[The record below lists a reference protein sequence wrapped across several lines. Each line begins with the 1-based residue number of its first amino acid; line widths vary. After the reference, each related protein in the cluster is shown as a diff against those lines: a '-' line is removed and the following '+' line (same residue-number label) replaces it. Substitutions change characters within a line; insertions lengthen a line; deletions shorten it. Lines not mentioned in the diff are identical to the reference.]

1 MKIYYYNILL
11 FYLPLNVLF
20 ISYHYE
26 NVNYTHH
33 LIMIM
38 TKKRNLCCNNLII
51 AHNNDYENMKKECKD
66 QCHEEIQKIVLKD
79 KIKKELTEKLAA
91 LYRDI
96 FTEDIPTC
104 ICEKSLSGKVEK
116 TCLKCGGI
124 LGGGLE
130 PTVGLLVTV
139 AVNQLTKTATVAS
152 IEFATQEGI
161 KAGIKA
167 VVHNLINVLHFF
179 DVTRDIWLTLINSKN
194 YNTVSGLTTSAKTTK
209 EVGTTCLR
217 NTPRLKPAYDAIFNK
232 SKVWFG
238 PAKQAGI
245 VATSNKEASIQS
257 VEFGKI
263 TTAST
268 SYYTAI
274 VASGVVIIFIVV
286 VMVFIYLFNITLW

>member
-20 ISYHYE
+20 ISYKCPNEPLHHYISYNKRQTNKNHIDHYE

-79 KIKKELTEKLAA
+79 KIKKELTEKLAE

-96 FTEDIPTC
+96 FIEDIPTC
-104 ICEKSLSGKVEK
+104 ICEKSLSDKVEK

-124 LGGGLE
+124 LGGGVE
-130 PTVGLLVTV
+130 PTVGLLGTV
-139 AVNQLTKTATVAS
+139 AVNQLTKATTVAS

-167 VVHNLINVLHFF
+167 VVDNLINMLHSF
-179 DVTRDIWLTLINSKN
+179 DVT
-194 YNTVSGLTTSAKTTK
+194 
-209 EVGTTCLR
+209 
-217 NTPRLKPAYDAIFNK
+217 
-232 SKVWFG
+232 
-238 PAKQAGI
+238 
-245 VATSNKEASIQS
+245 
-257 VEFGKI
+257 
-263 TTAST
+263 
-268 SYYTAI
+268 
-274 VASGVVIIFIVV
+274 
-286 VMVFIYLFNITLW
+286 

>member
-1 MKIYYYNILL
+1 MMEHIIIEVNCCILQN
-11 FYLPLNVLF
+11 YKCPNEPLHHY
-20 ISYHYE
+20 ISYNKRQTNKNHIDHYE
-26 NVNYTHH
+26 NVNYKHH

-38 TKKRNLCCNNLII
+38 TKKGHLCCNNLII
-51 AHNNDYENMKKECKD
+51 AHHNDYENMKKECKD
-66 QCHEEIQKIVLKD
+66 QCHKEIQKLVLKD
-79 KIKKELTEKLAA
+79 KIEKELTEKLAA

-116 TCLKCGGI
+116 TCFKCGGI

-130 PTVGLLVTV
+130 PTVGLLGTV

-194 YNTVSGLTTSAKTTK
+194 YNTVSGLTTSAKTAK
-209 EVGTTCLR
+209 EAVGTTCLR
-217 NTPRLKPAYDAIFNK
+217 NTPLLKPACDAIFNK

-238 PAKQAGI
+238 
-245 VATSNKEASIQS
+245 S
-257 VEFGKI
+257 VK
-263 TTAST
+263 
-268 SYYTAI
+268 
-274 VASGVVIIFIVV
+274 
-286 VMVFIYLFNITLW
+286 